1 MTLKGVSDAGHGP
14 RGGIG
19 MGRFTSPDRTAH
31 GVPAPP
37 RRGWHPCFRSR
48 CCSVSLLG
56 PVLGHLHPAQTAF
69 LTSYGFFPTL
79 ISPAFAQG
87 LSAAFGFAA
96 VVCLIAALA
105 SLLDE

>member
-48 CCSVSLLG
+48 CCSASLLGYNPVRTLLG
-56 PVLGHLHPAQTAF
+56 PVPGHLHPAQAAF
-69 LTSYGFFPTL
+69 LTSRGS
-79 ISPAFAQG
+79 SPP
-87 LSAAFGFAA
+87 
-96 VVCLIAALA
+96 
-105 SLLDE
+105 